1 MKTKEMI
8 KILKAIDDGKKIE
21 RRFKSTE
28 YNYVWEDCCDEFYPN
43 FKDYDYRIK
52 PEETLPKIRVAKM
65 IYSLDQKGL
74 VYYVIAD
81 NEKLA
86 EHIENTFAD
95 FGSWITNW
103 VESTDAKV
111 NSAPVPVFC
120 SFSSLNSATNK
131 VDVKFLWG

>member
-1 MKTKEMI
+1 MKTREMI
-8 KILKAIDDGKKIE
+8 KVLKAINDRKKIE

-28 YNYVWEDCCDEFYPN
+28 YNYVWEDCNEFYPN
-43 FKDYDYRIK
+43 FKDYEYRIK
-52 PEETLPKIRVAKM
+52 DMKTLPKIRIAKM

-74 VYYVIAD
+74 IYYVMAD

-95 FGSWITNW
+95 FDSWVTDWI
-103 VESTDAKV
+103 ERSDAKV
-111 NSAPVPVFC
+111 KSAPIRVFWT
-120 SFSSLNSATNK
+120 FSSLNESTDK

>member
-1 MKTKEMI
+1 MKTREMI
-8 KILKAIDDGKKIE
+8 KVLKAINDRKKIE

-28 YNYVWEDCCDEFYPN
+28 YNYVWEDCNEFYPN
-43 FKDYDYRIK
+43 FKDYEYRIK
-52 PEETLPKIRVAKM
+52 DMKTLPKIRIAKM

-74 VYYVIAD
+74 IYYVMAD

-95 FGSWITNW
+95 FDSWVTDWI
-103 VESTDAKV
+103 ESSDAKV
-111 NSAPVPVFC
+111 NSAPIRVFWT
-120 SFSSLNSATNK
+120 FSSLNESTDK